1 MNNIV
6 NMLLELTKGELSGSV
21 TELKDFVV
29 DGKFTTFQ
37 ELIKDCVRFYYN
49 GQELVIYKD
58 KKIEYSANITE
69 YCEQYFVTTMYN
81 YNGEL
86 VYENEFDYDSEL
98 NLCLLDLYDLKKKY
112 LSNWI
117 YNLDNIYNKYG
128 IDTVNMARDLFG
140 YNML

>member
-6 NMLLELTKGELSGSV
+6 NALLELTKGKVRGDIE
-21 TELKDFVV
+21 TLKDFVV
-29 DGKFTTFQ
+29 DGKFTPFQ
-37 ELIKDCVRFYYN
+37 ELINDCDNFYFN
-49 GQELVIYKD
+49 GQELVIYKGN
-58 KKIEYSANITE
+58 KIKYSANITE
-69 YCEQYFVTTMYN
+69 YCEQYFVTTMYD
-81 YNGEL
+81 YNSKL

-112 LSNWI
+112 PSNWI

-128 IDTVNMARDLFG
+128 IDTVNTARDLFG